1 MTWFQILS
9 QKIFFFFGGG
19 LKIRQM
25 HHGLAHLQVVVVGQV
40 SYAHVLPNGGLRF
53 PCHVIVLT
61 ERGY

>member
-1 MTWFQILS
+1 MQSRFIT
-9 QKIFFFFGGG
+9 KTVFFFLGGG

-40 SYAHVLPNGGLRF
+40 SYSHVLPNEGLRF